1 MAGEVTRSAR
11 IRNVMSDSLEG
22 KVALVTGA
30 ARRVGATI
38 ARRLHAAGARLVV
51 HYRRAEAEAVALEAE
66 LNAARPASSIRVR
79 HDLLEADAPQA
90 LVATALR
97 HFGRL
102 DILVNN
108 ASSFYVTRLGAIEPR
123 HWEDLIGT
131 NLRAP
136 LFLAQAAAPHLKETR
151 GAIVNVTD
159 IHAERPLRKFVV
171 YSVAKAGLAALTRSL
186 ALELAP
192 EVRVNAVAPGAI
204 AWPEDDMLLAAERQ
218 RIVDTTPLGRI
229 GMPEDIAQA
238 VQFLCCAPF
247 VSGAVVAVDGGRSV
261 FL

>member
-1 MAGEVTRSAR
+1 M
-11 IRNVMSDSLEG
+11 RNAMGDSLEG

-38 ARRLHAAGARLVV
+38 ARRLHAAGASLVV
-51 HYRRAEAEAVALEAE
+51 HYRRAEPEAAALEAE
-66 LNAARPASSIRVR
+66 LNAARAASSIRVR
-79 HDLLEADAPQA
+79 RELLEDGAPEA
-90 LVATALR
+90 LVAAAVR

-123 HWEDLIGT
+123 HWDDLIGS
-131 NLRAP
+131 NLKVP
-136 LFLAQAAAPHLKETR
+136 VFLAQAAAPHLKETR

-186 ALELAP
+186 ALELGP

-204 AWPEDDMLLAAERQ
+204 AWPEQGGLVSQAERR
-218 RIVDTTPLGRI
+218 RIVETTPLARI
-229 GMPEDIAQA
+229 GSPEDVAQA
-238 VQFLCCAPF
+238 VHFLCTAPF
-247 VSGAVVAVDGGRSV
+247 VSGAILAVDGGRSV
-261 FL
+261 YL